1 MIKELY
7 ELGVSKVCML
17 TGDNERTA
25 AAVAKKLDLTEY
37 RAEVLPEDKLA
48 FIKAEHAAGRKVI
61 MVGDGVNDA
70 PALSESDVGI
80 AVNEGAAIAREIA
93 DITIS
98 SDDLRRI
105 VTSKK
110 NKHAAD
116 GENRQQLQVH
126 RCIQC
131 RAYWTR
137 SCRNFKTFL
146 ICVIPQRIDYTERTI

>member
-1 MIKELY
+1 MHAH
-7 ELGVSKVCML
+7 GRQR
-17 TGDNERTA
+17 RTA

-105 VTSKK
+105 VLLRRISM
-110 NKHAAD
+110 
-116 GENRQQLQVH
+116 QLMERIDNNYKFIVAFNAGL
-126 RCIQC
+126 I
-131 RAYWTR
+131 WTR

>member
-1 MIKELY
+1 
-7 ELGVSKVCML
+7 ML

-105 VTSKK
+105 VLLRR

-116 GENRQQLQVH
+116 GRESITTTSSSLHSMQGL
-126 RCIQC
+126 
-131 RAYWTR
+131 
-137 SCRNFKTFL
+137 L
-146 ICVIPQRIDYTERTI
+146 D

>member
-1 MIKELY
+1 
-7 ELGVSKVCML
+7 ML

-105 VTSKK
+105 VLLRRISMS
-110 NKHAAD
+110 AD

-126 RCIQC
+126 QLH
-131 RAYWTR
+131 
-137 SCRNFKTFL
+137 SMQGL
-146 ICVIPQRIDYTERTI
+146 LD